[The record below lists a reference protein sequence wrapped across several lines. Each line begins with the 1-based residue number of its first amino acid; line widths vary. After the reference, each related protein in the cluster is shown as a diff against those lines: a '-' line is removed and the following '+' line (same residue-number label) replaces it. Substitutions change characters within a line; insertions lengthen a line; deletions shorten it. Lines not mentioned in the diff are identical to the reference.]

1 MVQATFTIS
10 AEDFNDEIFE
20 KIKTYLKGQQA
31 FVTISIQ
38 KEPFVSLKKET
49 REEYFARLDKS
60 ISESENNKNLVSF
73 TLPEFEDFV
82 ANLKS
87 GKNEKHRI

>member
-38 KEPFVSLKKET
+38 KEPSASPKKET
-49 REEYFARLDKS
+49 REEYFERLDKS
-60 ISESENNKNLVSF
+60 IAELEHGEKMVSF
-73 TLPEFEDFV
+73 TVEEFEEFV
-82 ANLKS
+82 K
-87 GKNEKHRI
+87 K

>member
-20 KIKTYLKGQQA
+20 KIKAYLKGQQA

-38 KEPFVSLKKET
+38 KEPSASPKKET
-49 REEYFARLDKS
+49 REEYFARLEKS
-60 ISESENNKNLVSF
+60 KSEFANNKDLVSF
-73 TLPEFEDFV
+73 TLKEFEDLV
-82 ANLKS
+82 DKLKS
-87 GKNEKHRI
+87 DAYEEHTI

>member
-10 AEDFNDEIFE
+10 EEDFNDEIIE
-20 KIKTYLKGQQA
+20 KIKAYLKGQQA

-38 KEPFVSLKKET
+38 KEPSSAPKKET
-49 REEYFARLDKS
+49 REEYFTRLEKS
-60 ISESENNKNLVSF
+60 KSDFENKKDLVSF
-73 TLPEFEDFV
+73 TLEEFENFV

-87 GKNEKHRI
+87 SVHEENPI